1 VRRNSK
7 PGEPYW
13 FENHLIAS
21 ARKYLAEGKPFDAYM
36 ECLVESN
43 HGHSGFT
50 NQSYRVY
57 MHPVNDA
64 ERDMSEKIRQ
74 MVIDVADALISSDP
88 LSKNMD
94 MLGEGWLTISSV
106 YSCLVLLGE
115 DVPSSLVDRL
125 RKLILDCKKFAD
137 KNREIGQLELT
148 FKHRFG

>member
-1 VRRNSK
+1 
-7 PGEPYW
+7 
-13 FENHLIAS
+13 
-21 ARKYLAEGKPFDAYM
+21 
-36 ECLVESN
+36 
-43 HGHSGFT
+43 
-50 NQSYRVY
+50 